1 MMWTTIECAG
11 HPRDMGLAQGDAARA
26 AIASELS
33 RHGIAVRRSRFPSLR
48 PLAAGS
54 VRGQG
59 AGRELFRHF
68 AHLGERL
75 EGMAKSAEVP
85 LDSLLELHL
94 RVREGGEAG
103 GLLSRRASLRAK
115 TVGGA
120 NASKTAHKSA
130 ILERSLPTALAGE
143 AGWIVRHSRPEVGF
157 SSVEI
162 TLPWLA
168 SSVAGVNEG
177 GLAVMAG
184 PLLWGTPGNS
194 GAAPSHVLVQECLQR
209 FEDLEGALGWCQKR
223 PVEGDQS
230 FVLADATGA
239 VATVISTGGRQRVQA
254 GEGELFVESGEG
266 IASGEGGDAGG
277 GAARSAG
284 TPPGP
289 DRVLLDPFARRLQ
302 LEASGMAVDISLM
315 DSAPEPEGD

>member
-11 HPRDMGLAQGDAARA
+11 HPRDMGLAQGAAARA

-33 RHGIAVRRSRFPSLR
+33 RHGLAVERSRFPSLR

-54 VRGQG
+54 IRGQG

-68 AHLGERL
+68 AHLAERL
-75 EGMAKSAEVP
+75 EGMAKGAEVP
-85 LDSLLELHL
+85 LDSLLDLHL

-120 NASKTAHKSA
+120 NASKNAL
-130 ILERSLPTALAGE
+130 LERSLPIALPGE
-143 AGWIVRHSRPEVGF
+143 AGWIVRHSQPAVGF
-157 SSVEI
+157 RSVEI
-162 TLPWLA
+162 TLPWLV

-184 PLLWGTPGNS
+184 PLLWGTPGYS

-209 FEDLEGALGWCQKR
+209 FEDLNGALGWCQ
-223 PVEGDQS
+223 
-230 FVLADATGA
+230 
-239 VATVISTGGRQRVQA
+239 
-254 GEGELFVESGEG
+254 
-266 IASGEGGDAGG
+266 
-277 GAARSAG
+277 
-284 TPPGP
+284 
-289 DRVLLDPFARRLQ
+289 
-302 LEASGMAVDISLM
+302 
-315 DSAPEPEGD
+315 